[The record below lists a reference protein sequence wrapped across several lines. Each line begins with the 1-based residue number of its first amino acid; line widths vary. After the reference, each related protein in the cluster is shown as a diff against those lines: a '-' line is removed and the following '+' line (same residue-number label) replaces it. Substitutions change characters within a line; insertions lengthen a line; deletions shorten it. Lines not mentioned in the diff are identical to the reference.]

1 MLSYADNRDVY
12 LSCPAAERHGG
23 GGKHGCLK
31 ITAKVVK
38 FGGEEAEGQDIVW
51 RDVRQHDAA
60 LDGGIDREVDL
71 GVKRR
76 ARASRQA

>member
-1 MLSYADNRDVY
+1 MLIIVMSIFLAPQRRGMGAGA
-12 LSCPAAERHGG
+12 S
-23 GGKHGCLK
+23 KHGCLK
-31 ITAKVVK
+31 ITVKVVK
-38 FGGEEAEGQDIVW
+38 FGGEEAEGQDIVG